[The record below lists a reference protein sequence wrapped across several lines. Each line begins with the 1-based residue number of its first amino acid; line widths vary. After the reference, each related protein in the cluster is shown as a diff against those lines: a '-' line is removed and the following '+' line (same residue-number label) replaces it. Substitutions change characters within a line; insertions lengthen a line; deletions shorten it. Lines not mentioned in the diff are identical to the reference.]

1 MRGGLKACFH
11 PLGKKADRAFSA
23 RKLIPASKRDGTVAS
38 AKDGSSGSRI
48 LNTDEFRRMMTRAL
62 GSLWRVTVI
71 ALWTI
76 RELLRT
82 AWSIVR
88 GPLIAAL
95 NVTAALII
103 LFEEWG
109 WRPLSNLL
117 GRLAAFAPVAA
128 IERVLARL
136 PPYAALLALVLPT
149 SLLLPLKFV
158 AIWLL
163 ANEHFLSATVLFV
176 GAKIVSTAL
185 IARIFLLVKPA
196 LMQIGWFAAAYAWFV
211 PWKDALY
218 AQIRASWAWRY
229 GRIVKARALSQVRA
243 AWTRVRPRVVELWRR
258 WTGREF
264 PFAERPPSQAD
275 RVRK

>member
-1 MRGGLKACFH
+1 MSTDQFRQTLKTV
-11 PLGKKADRAFSA
+11 LGA
-23 RKLIPASKRDGTVAS
+23 
-38 AKDGSSGSRI
+38 
-48 LNTDEFRRMMTRAL
+48 
-62 GSLWRVTVI
+62 LWRGTVI
-71 ALWTI
+71 AIWTL

-117 GRLAAFAPVAA
+117 GRLAEFAPIAA
-128 IERVLARL
+128 FERLLARL
-136 PPYAALLALVLPT
+136 PPYAALVALVLPT

-158 AIWLL
+158 ALWLL
-163 ANEHFLSATVLFV
+163 ANEHFLSATLLFV
-176 GAKIVSTAL
+176 GAKIASTAL

-196 LMQIGWFAAAYAWFV
+196 LMQIGWFATLFNWFV

-218 AQIRASWAWRY
+218 AQIRASWVWRY
-229 GRIVKARALSQVRA
+229 GRVVKARVAGEVRKAWA
-243 AWTRVRPRVVELWRR
+243 AARPKVAEIWRR
-258 WTGREF
+258 WTGRDL
-264 PFAERPPSQAD
+264 PFSRATISEPVQKEAD
-275 RVRK
+275 FSSK